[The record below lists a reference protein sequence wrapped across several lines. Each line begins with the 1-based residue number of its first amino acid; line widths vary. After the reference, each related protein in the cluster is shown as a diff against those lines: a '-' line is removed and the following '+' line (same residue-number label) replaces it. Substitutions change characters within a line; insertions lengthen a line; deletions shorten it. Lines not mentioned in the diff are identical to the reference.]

1 MKNRICF
8 IVVLLLFAF
17 QSVVAQPPQDA
28 ELREELLQMQ
38 EADQAVRE
46 PMPQTTEEINALIS
60 ADAKHTAR
68 LKEIVSVYGWPS
80 ASLVGEDGAR
90 AAWLL
95 AQHADADPDF
105 QRYVLEL
112 IEPLVA
118 AGEVKASNYAY
129 LWDRTHEPQKYG
141 TQGRCV
147 ADGRWEPREIKA
159 PEEVDARRAE
169 VGLPPMADYEKLV
182 SEHCPGGS

>member
-1 MKNRICF
+1 MKRHLYSIA
-8 IVVLLLFAF
+8 ILSLLAI
-17 QSVVAQPPQDA
+17 QPAVAQSPTNPD
-28 ELREELLQMQ
+28 LRKELLQMRD
-38 EADQAVRE
+38 ADQAVRE
-46 PMPQTTEEINALIS
+46 SDLQTPGEIRALDA

-68 LKEIVSVYGWPS
+68 LKGIISAHGWPS
-80 ASLVGEDGAR
+80 VSLVGEDGAD

-105 QRYVLEL
+105 QRRVLGL

-118 AGEVKASNYAY
+118 TGEVKASNYAY

-147 ADGRWEPREIKA
+147 AEGRWEPREIET
-159 PEEVDARRAE
+159 PETVDTRRAE
-169 VGLPPMADYEKLV
+169 VGLPPMKDYKKLV
-182 SEHCPGGS
+182 SGHCPGGG

>member
-1 MKNRICF
+1 MKNHIYL
-8 IVVLLLFAF
+8 IAVLLLFAF
-17 QSVVAQPPQDA
+17 QHAAAKPPINA

-46 PMPQTTEEINALIS
+46 PMPQTKEEINALI
-60 ADAKHTAR
+60 AVDAKHTAR
-68 LKEIVSVYGWPS
+68 LKEIVSSHGWPS
-80 ASLVGEDGAR
+80 VSLVGEDGAS

-105 QRYVLEL
+105 QRQVLGL
-112 IEPLVA
+112 IEPVLA
-118 AGEVKASNYAY
+118 TGEVKASNYAY
-129 LWDRTHEPQKYG
+129 LWDRTHEPQRYG

-147 ADGRWEPREIKA
+147 GGGRWEPREIES

-169 VGLPPMADYEKLV
+169 VGLPPMADYKKLV
-182 SEHCPGGS
+182 SEHCPGGG